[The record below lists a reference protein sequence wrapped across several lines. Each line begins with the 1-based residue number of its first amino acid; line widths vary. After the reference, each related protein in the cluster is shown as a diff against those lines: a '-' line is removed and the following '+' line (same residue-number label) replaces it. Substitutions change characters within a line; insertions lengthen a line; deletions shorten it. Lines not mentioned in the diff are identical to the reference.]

1 MLEWGSG
8 APAGLGRNIV
18 AAASDIIKLPWF
30 QEGLA
35 PLGDEL
41 KLDPPALEARA
52 EKALHEM
59 WSSHQPMASAGWARF
74 GRLVTGRYE
83 LRSDREGIERALE
96 LNRNHALIALFSH
109 RSYLD
114 IWLLREVLSG
124 SDFAPFHGLAGANL
138 NFWPVGAIFRRTG
151 ALFIRRETKGDP
163 VYRFV
168 LRAYLRYLLDSGQ
181 NLGWSI
187 EGGRTRTGK
196 LRPPRYGALRYVV
209 DALRQS
215 DGPEAYIVPVSVVY
229 EQLGEVATMAGEAL
243 GEGKKPEDIRWL
255 TKFALMQLNQGG
267 GVRIDFGEPLAVR
280 EAIARYDQ
288 DERSSGKS
296 VERIAVDVCHRINR
310 TTPVTATGLVTV
322 ALLAAGRALTLPEV
336 EDTLKPIID
345 YLDGHTVASRVL
357 DREYVES
364 REWVLATLDEL
375 IRTGVVERFDEG
387 HEPVFQVAPHQH
399 LVAAFY
405 RNTLIHFLVHRA
417 IAELAMVMVRS
428 HKGDLRRE
436 IWGHSLRIRDL
447 LKFEFF
453 FPERREFEAELMAE
467 IDRVDPDWE
476 GRKVALPVITP
487 ERVQLWF
494 ERSKPHLAHLVLRP
508 FFDAYLLVANEL
520 AQAPTDEPLDRK
532 ALLQRCVGVGQQWVL
547 QKRLHSEESVTL
559 ELFKNA
565 LLLADHMGLTSD
577 TGSDLAERRRALS
590 EELSTIVQ
598 ALDELAR
605 SRQKVFA

>member
-1 MLEWGSG
+1 M
-8 APAGLGRNIV
+8 
-18 AAASDIIKLPWF
+18 AATSEIINLPWF

-35 PLGDEL
+35 PIGEELELGRTE
-41 KLDPPALEARA
+41 LEARA
-52 EKALHEM
+52 EKALREM

-74 GRLVTGRYE
+74 GRMVTGRYD
-83 LRSDREGIERALE
+83 LRVDEEGVKRAAA
-96 LNRNHALIALFSH
+96 LNKGHSLIALFSH

-124 SDFAPFHGLAGANL
+124 GDFAPFHGLAGANL
-138 NFWPVGAIFRRTG
+138 NFWPIGPVFRRTG

-255 TKFALMQLNQGG
+255 TKFAMMQLNQGG
-267 GVRIDFGEPLAVR
+267 GVRVDFGEPMAVR
-280 EAIARYDQ
+280 EAIQRYDQ
-288 DERSSGKS
+288 DAKAGGKA

-322 ALLAAGRALTLPEV
+322 ALLAAERALTLPEV
-336 EDTLKPIID
+336 EDILEPIIN
-345 YLDGHTVASRVL
+345 YLSGHSVAGRVL
-357 DREYVES
+357 DKEYVEG
-364 REWVLATLDEL
+364 RDWVESTLEEL
-375 IRTGVVERFDEG
+375 ERTGVVERFDEG
-387 HEPVFQVAPHQH
+387 HEPVFQVAPQQH

-453 FPERREFEAELMAE
+453 FPERREFEGELMAE
-467 IDRVDPDWE
+467 IDRIDPDWE
-476 GRKVALPVITP
+476 GRKAALPVITP

-494 ERSKPHLAHLVLRP
+494 ERSKPHFAHLVLRP
-508 FFDAYLLVANEL
+508 FFDAYLLVATEL
-520 AQAPTDEPLDRK
+520 ANVPSGEPLDRK
-532 ALLQRCVGVGQQWVL
+532 ALLQRCVGVGRQWVL
-547 QKRLHSEESVTL
+547 QKRMHNEESVTL

-565 LLLADHMGLTSD
+565 LLLADHMGLTAD
-577 TGSDLAERRRALS
+577 EGSDLSERRRALAD
-590 EELSTIVQ
+590 ELAEIVG

-605 SRQKVFA
+605 SRQKAAAAA